1 MFSSKLEH
9 FAPFK
14 RTSQRKRS
22 ISAVCTGKIWTAQG
36 ANQIAPFQRESVQ
49 QYNGHFYTIGRIIRL
64 GELSFV
70 IRLERRTTEDS
81 SSRRIMRLVPVFILE
96 TNNQTNNECLPKFV
110 QTDNASSSIKTA
122 NKVGIEVW
130 ANPLPSNETTHLIAE
145 TIPRFI
151 RIVDP
156 VWYSGCRHCCF
167 LFSHLSRS
175 YRCHLS

>member
-22 ISAVCTGKIWTAQG
+22 ISAVCTGKIWTAKG

-49 QYNGHFYTIGRIIRL
+49 QYNGRFYTIGRIIRL
-64 GELSFV
+64 GELV

-96 TNNQTNNECLPKFV
+96 TNN
-110 QTDNASSSIKTA
+110 
-122 NKVGIEVW
+122 
-130 ANPLPSNETTHLIAE
+130 
-145 TIPRFI
+145 
-151 RIVDP
+151 
-156 VWYSGCRHCCF
+156 
-167 LFSHLSRS
+167 
-175 YRCHLS
+175 